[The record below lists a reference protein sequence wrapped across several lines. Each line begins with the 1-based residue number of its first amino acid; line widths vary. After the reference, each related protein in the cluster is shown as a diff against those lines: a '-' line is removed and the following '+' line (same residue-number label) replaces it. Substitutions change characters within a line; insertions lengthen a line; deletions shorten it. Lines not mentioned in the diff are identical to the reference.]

1 MLPPDTAR
9 EPADRSER
17 EAVLFWRLAQ
27 LVEAGYSWEEAFEVA
42 VDAEIDLHLA
52 QTLLERGC
60 PRSTALRILL

>member
-1 MLPPDTAR
+1 M
-9 EPADRSER
+9 
-17 EAVLFWRLAQ
+17 LFWRLAQ